1 MCLLPIGGQRRKS
14 AAKGAITVP
23 LELQFLILD
32 QLTDDDLELRKL
44 CTVCKAWANHV
55 QEIMFRHIWVTSATR
70 PRLVRR
76 FLHKPQLGKYV
87 QVVTV
92 VGSTSFGSTEQ
103 LFMWLSD
110 VMPNLQTL
118 DLLRCAFED
127 DIFPLQ
133 QSVLPKVTYLRLR
146 SSEFRS
152 ADTLLQLILLFPRLE
167 GLDLS
172 GHYTAPGR
180 ALAPPTSSL
189 RAPGRLRYLT
199 CDATRHA
206 FLLRWLALGSVI
218 VDELFIPTG
227 WGDNHDELKDVLLKL
242 GDGLKCLRLTGVEP
256 RNWPSDSL
264 LAIPPFPLLQS
275 LEVDLH
281 LLSSLAFGWD
291 ATQAAFK
298 LEDGLLL
305 LLKQLLSP
313 ALSTIYLDTL
323 VTPAHL
329 DIPWAK
335 LDSALARFSALEEV
349 IFDLYGFFDLNGGT
363 RCRNMELPSYADLC
377 CGMRKAMPLSEAR
390 GILKFR
396 CAGKGSSPKPRLLR
410 DVFC

>member
-1 MCLLPIGGQRRKS
+1 M
-14 AAKGAITVP
+14 TVP

-32 QLTDDDLELRKL
+32 QLSDDDLELLVELRKL
-44 CTVCKAWANHV
+44 CTTCKAWANHIQKLV
-55 QEIMFRHIWVTSATR
+55 QKIMFRHIWVTSASR

-76 FLHKPQLGKYV
+76 FLYKPQLGKYV

-92 VGSTSFGSTEQ
+92 VGSNSFGSIEL

-146 SSEFRS
+146 SSEFTS
-152 ADTLLQLILLFPRLE
+152 ADTLLQLILLFPQLE

-172 GHYTAPGR
+172 GNYTFPGR
-180 ALAPPTSSL
+180 ALTPPTSWL
-189 RAPGRLRYLT
+189 RPPGRLRYLA

-206 FLLRWLALGSVI
+206 FLLRWLALGPVI
-218 VDELFIPTG
+218 VDELFITTW
-227 WGDNHDELKDVLLKL
+227 WGDNHTKLKDVLLKI
-242 GDGLKCLRLTGVEP
+242 GDHLKCLRLTETEP
-256 RNWPSDSL
+256 SMLDSPSLRLFSTV
-264 LAIPPFPLLQS
+264 IPPFPLLQS

-281 LLSSLAFGWD
+281 LLKTTNFGWFNV
-291 ATQAAFK
+291 TQAS
-298 LEDGLLL
+298 LELERGLLL

-313 ALSTIYLDTL
+313 ALSTIYLGTL
-323 VTPAHL
+323 VTPVHL

-335 LDSALARFSALEEV
+335 LDSALLRFSALEQV
-349 IFDLYGFFDLNGGT
+349 IFDLHGFFDPNGGT
-363 RCRNMELPSYADLC
+363 RCQNVEAPSYADLC
-377 CGMRKAMPLSEAR
+377 CGMRRAMPLSDGR

-396 CAGKGSSPKPRLLR
+396 CAGKGPSPKPRLLG